1 MMTYHHGP
9 RFQRGRGI
17 GSIFSGLIRA
27 FRPLASKSFEIG
39 KKFLTSDTAKNLG
52 STIGNMGK
60 EAIKN
65 VAVDILEGK
74 NINESAKN
82 QLSNARKTL
91 AETLR
96 GSGKKRK
103 ITTPKNKNTKK
114 LKYDLL
120 LD

>member
-1 MMTYHHGP
+1 MMTFHNGP

-27 FRPLASKSFEIG
+27 FKPLASKSFEIG
-39 KKFLTSDTAKNLG
+39 KRILTSNTAKNLG
-52 STIGNMGK
+52 STIGQLGT
-60 EAIKN
+60 EALKN

-74 NINESAKN
+74 NINEAAKN
-82 QLSNARKTL
+82 QLNNARKTL
-91 AETLR
+91 AESLR
-96 GSGKKRK
+96 GSGRKRK
-103 ITTPKNKNTKK
+103 VKEKLSNIKK